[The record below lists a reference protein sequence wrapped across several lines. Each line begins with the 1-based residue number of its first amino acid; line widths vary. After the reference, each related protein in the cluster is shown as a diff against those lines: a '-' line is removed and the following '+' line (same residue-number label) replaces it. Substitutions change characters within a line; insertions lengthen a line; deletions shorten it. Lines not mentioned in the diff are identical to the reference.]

1 MINEGVKMKYCV
13 KINDF
18 EGPLDLL
25 LHLVQEANIDINDI
39 NINEI
44 TEQYLDY
51 IHKWEEL
58 NIDVASEYLVM
69 AAALMEI
76 KSRSLLP
83 IEKEK
88 EVEESEE
95 EEVTREVLIQKLI
108 EYQKYKEVTKN
119 FKELEES
126 RKNIY
131 TKAPSKLN
139 ELLDTK
145 FVNDTDT
152 TVDDLMLA
160 FSKFLERKNMEKPIT
175 TRVTNKEYSVRK
187 RKKDI
192 KELLSTKKKVE
203 FTELFAT
210 YNKSYIVVTFMSI
223 LELAKEDDVI
233 LTQEANF
240 DKIFIELKV
249 K

>member
-1 MINEGVKMKYCV
+1 MEYCIKINE
-13 KINDF
+13 F

-25 LHLVQEANIDINDI
+25 LHLVKESNIDIYDI

-44 TEQYLDY
+44 TKGYLDY
-51 IHKWEEL
+51 IHKMEEL

-69 AAALMEI
+69 AATLMEI
-76 KSRSLLP
+76 KSKSLLP
-83 IEKEK
+83 SDKEIEDNQD
-88 EVEESEE
+88 E
-95 EEVTREVLIQKLI
+95 EEVSREALIQKLVD
-108 EYQKYKEVTKN
+108 YQKYKDITKE
-119 FKELEES
+119 FKSLELN

-139 ELLDTK
+139 EMLDTK

-152 TVDDLMLA
+152 TIDDLLKA
-160 FSKFLERKNMEKPIT
+160 FSMFLERKNMEKPVI

-187 RKKDI
+187 RKSDI
-192 KELLSTKKKVE
+192 KEFLQTKGRAE
-203 FTELFAT
+203 FSELFT
-210 YNKSYIVVTFMSI
+210 IRSKSFVVVTFLSI
-223 LELAKEDDVI
+223 LELAKEEDVI

-240 DKIFIELKV
+240 DKIYIELKV

>member
-1 MINEGVKMKYCV
+1 MVNEGVKMKYCI

-25 LHLVQEANIDINDI
+25 LHLVKESNIDIYDI

-51 IHKWEEL
+51 IHKMEEL

-69 AAALMEI
+69 AATLMEI
-76 KSRSLLP
+76 KSKSLLP
-83 IEKEK
+83 VEQEK
-88 EVEESEE
+88 EVEEEE
-95 EEVTREVLIQKLI
+95 EEVTREILIQKLI
-108 EYQKYKEVTKN
+108 EYQKYKEITKD
-119 FKELEES
+119 FKELEEK
-126 RKNIY
+126 RRTIY

-139 ELLDTK
+139 EMLDQK

-152 TVDDLMLA
+152 TIDDLMLA
-160 FSKFLERKNMEKPIT
+160 FSKFLERKNMEKPIHT
-175 TRVTNKEYSVRK
+175 KVTNKEYSVRK

-192 KELLSTKKKVE
+192 KLLLQTKKKAE
-203 FTELFAT
+203 FTELFEI
-210 YNKSYIVVTFMSI
+210 YNKSYVVVTFMSI
-223 LELAKEDDVI
+223 LELAKEEDII